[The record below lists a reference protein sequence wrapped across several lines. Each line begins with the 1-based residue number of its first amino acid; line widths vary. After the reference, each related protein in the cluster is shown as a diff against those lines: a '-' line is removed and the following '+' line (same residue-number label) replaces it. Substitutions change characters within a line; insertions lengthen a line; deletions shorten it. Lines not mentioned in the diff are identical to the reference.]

1 MSSNCNLNDNYL
13 IVRLTFQLFEVVVYN
28 SLPKNTFKWEVYNGE
43 EWVNHAWNLKDM
55 ELIDKGQEN
64 VKNMKPGVL
73 YHPADHKF
81 PVIDFV
87 FIKEEQ
93 TGHNKHFFAFK

>member
-1 MSSNCNLNDNYL
+1 M
-13 IVRLTFQLFEVVVYN
+13 YN
-28 SLPKNTFKWEVYNGE
+28 VG

-55 ELIDKGQEN
+55 EMIDKGQEN

-73 YHPADHKF
+73 YYPVDHYF

-93 TGHNKHFFAFK
+93 TGQNKHDFAFK

>member
-1 MSSNCNLNDNYL
+1 
-13 IVRLTFQLFEVVVYN
+13 
-28 SLPKNTFKWEVYNGE
+28 
-43 EWVNHAWNLKDM
+43 M
-55 ELIDKGQEN
+55 EMIDKGQEN

-73 YHPADHKF
+73 YYPVDHYF

-93 TGHNKHFFAFK
+93 TGQNKRFCVQVIFGKTHDKSVPAYKKLFQHLGLKETETDKVEINILCCKQDVDEYAQN